1 MAPEPNDFLCGDWM
15 WDASL
20 RELRHFTR
28 RGKGWAAEPDATEK
42 LPPVKAVRWYKWS
55 QAPMAT
61 HTGQSMPGSL
71 SRVVAEYEGG
81 GNLTLSESDRECAA
95 KLARAIAGAFRLP
108 VIEEGAPSGRLA
120 GNLPGRDQMGRLVNR
135 AGRLQV
141 TLDDAAGEITVVQ
154 SKRLFGKSR
163 RTVRKTE
170 VRRLEMG
177 YEVKGPLETFTVWAV
192 AGPEEERIPL
202 ASYQG
207 YEGWADPE
215 EWKGFTRELG
225 QKLGVETRVDNG

>member
-1 MAPEPNDFLCGDWM
+1 MAPEQNDFLCGDWV
-15 WDASL
+15 WDVSL
-20 RELRHFTR
+20 RELRHYR
-28 RGKGWAAEPDATEK
+28 RQGKGWDEQPDATEK

-61 HTGQSMPGSL
+61 HTGQSMPGKL

-81 GNLTLSESDRECAA
+81 GNLTLNESDRECAA
-95 KLARAIAGAFRLP
+95 KLAQAIAGAFGLP

-135 AGRLQV
+135 SGRLQV
-141 TLDDAAGEITVVQ
+141 TLDEGVGEITVVQ

-163 RTVRKTE
+163 RRVRTTE
-170 VRRLEMG
+170 VRWLELD
-177 YEVKGPLETFTVWAV
+177 YEVKGPLETLTVWAV
-192 AGPEEERIPL
+192 AGPEEEKIPL

-225 QKLGVETRVDNG
+225 RGLGVEARA

>member
-1 MAPEPNDFLCGDWM
+1 MAPEQNDFLCGDWV
-15 WDASL
+15 WEASL
-20 RELRHFTR
+20 RELRHYQR
-28 RGKGWAAEPDATEK
+28 QGKGWDEQPDAAEK

-61 HTGQSMPGSL
+61 HTGQSMPGKQ

-81 GNLTLSESDRECAA
+81 GNLTLNEDNRECAE
-95 KLARAIAGAFRLP
+95 KLAQAIAGVFGLP
-108 VIEEGAPSGRLA
+108 VTEEGAPSGRLA

-135 AGRLQV
+135 SGRLQV
-141 TLDDAAGEITVVQ
+141 TLDEGVGEITVVQ

-163 RTVRKTE
+163 RRVRTTE
-170 VRRLEMG
+170 VRRLELG
-177 YEVKGPLETFTVWAV
+177 YDVKGQVETFTVWAV
-192 AGPEEERIPL
+192 AGPEEEKIPL

-225 QKLGVETRVDNG
+225 RGLGVEARA